1 MLLRTFAVL
10 LLGVGLSLGG
20 TAVGFGDE
28 TARPFGL
35 AIGKATYD
43 EVRAI
48 LEARKWEFREYEK
61 KQFREIDPGDEG
73 QGRNTFLKA
82 STEEMAGVRGLLLF
96 FSPEAV
102 LNALIVLLDPS
113 LFEVTMED
121 LDDKYELVKRDL
133 TGEYFSTNAP
143 HVVWK
148 KGGTL
153 IELQK
158 NSPNRV
164 RVVYVVKGLYENY
177 KDFLNTTYE
186 SFRRQQSKLPW
197 MKEL

>member
-1 MLLRTFAVL
+1 MLLRYVAALVFWF
-10 LLGVGLSLGG
+10 GLSLAGVA
-20 TAVGFGDE
+20 TGFGDE
-28 TARPFGL
+28 TASPFGL
-35 AIGKATYD
+35 AIGKATY
-43 EVRAI
+43 A
-48 LEARKWEFREYEK
+48 EARAMLETRQWEFQEYEK
-61 KQFREIDPGDEG
+61 KQFREIDPGEEG
-73 QGRNTFLKA
+73 QGHNTFLKA
-82 STEEMAGVRGLLLF
+82 SPQEMAGVRSLLLF

-102 LNALIVLLDPS
+102 LDALIVVLDPS

-143 HVVWK
+143 HVLWQ

>member
-1 MLLRTFAVL
+1 MLLRTVVVL
-10 LLGVGLSLGG
+10 VFGFGLSLGV
-20 TAVGFGDE
+20 AAEGFGDE

-43 EVRAI
+43 EARAI
-48 LEARKWEFREYEK
+48 LEARKWDFREYEK
-61 KQFREIDPGDEG
+61 KQFREIDPGAEG
-73 QGRNTFLKA
+73 QGRSTFLKA
-82 STEEMAGVRGLLLF
+82 SPRGMAGVRGLLLF

-102 LNALIVLLDPS
+102 LDALIVVLDPN
-113 LFEVTMED
+113 LFEVTMEG
-121 LDDKYELVKRDL
+121 LDDKYELVRRAL

-143 HVVWK
+143 HVLWQ

-186 SFRRQQSKLPW
+186 SFRKQQSKPPW
-197 MKEL
+197 MGEL

>member
-1 MLLRTFAVL
+1 MLLRTIAVL
-10 LLGVGLSLGG
+10 VLSLGLNLG
-20 TAVGFGDE
+20 GVAAGFGDE
-28 TARPFGL
+28 TVSPFGL
-35 AIGKATYD
+35 AIGKATYA
-43 EVRAI
+43 ESLAV

-61 KQFREIDPGDEG
+61 KQFREIDPAAEG

-82 STEEMAGVRGLLLF
+82 SPEGMEGVRSLLLF

-102 LNALIVLLDPS
+102 LDALIVVLDPD

-121 LDDKYELVKRDL
+121 LDDKYQLVERNL
-133 TGEYFSTNAP
+133 SGEYFSTNAP
-143 HVVWK
+143 HVIWR
-148 KGGTL
+148 KGSTL

-177 KDFLNTTYE
+177 KDFLNKTYE

>member
-1 MLLRTFAVL
+1 MLLRTIAVL
-10 LLGVGLSLGG
+10 VFSVGLSLGG
-20 TAVGFGDE
+20 AAAGFGDD
-28 TARPFGL
+28 TVRPFGL

-43 EVRAI
+43 DARAV

-61 KQFREIDPGDEG
+61 KQFREIGPGDKG

-82 STEEMAGVRGLLLF
+82 SPEGMEGVRSLLLF

-102 LNALIVLLDPS
+102 LDALIVVLDPH

-121 LDDKYELVKRDL
+121 LDDKYELVRRDL

-143 HVVWK
+143 HVIWQ

-164 RVVYVVKGLYENY
+164 RVVYVVKVLYENY
-177 KDFLNTTYE
+177 KDFLNKTYE

>member
-1 MLLRTFAVL
+1 MLLRTIAVL
-10 LLGVGLSLGG
+10 ILSIGFTLGG
-20 TAVGFGDE
+20 AAAGFGDE
-28 TARPFGL
+28 VVRPFGL
-35 AIGKATYD
+35 AIGKATYA
-43 EVRAI
+43 ESRAL

-61 KQFREIDPGDEG
+61 RQFREIGPGGKG
-73 QGRNTFLKA
+73 QGRNTFLKV
-82 STEEMAGVRGLLLF
+82 SPEGMEGVRSLLLF
-96 FSPEAV
+96 FSPDAV
-102 LNALIVLLDPS
+102 LDALIVVLEPH

-121 LDDKYELVKRDL
+121 LDDKYELVERNL

-143 HVVWK
+143 HVLWQ
-148 KGGTL
+148 KGSTL

-164 RVVYVVKGLYENY
+164 RVVYVVKVLYENY
-177 KDFLNTTYE
+177 KDFLNKTYE

>member
-20 TAVGFGDE
+20 AAVGFGDE
-28 TARPFGL
+28 PARPFGL
-35 AIGKATYD
+35 AIGKATYQ
-43 EVRAI
+43 EARAM

-61 KQFREIDPGDEG
+61 KQFREIAPGEER

-82 STEEMAGVRGLLLF
+82 SPEKMTGVRGLLLF

-102 LNALIVLLDPS
+102 LDALIVVLDPS

-133 TGEYFSTNAP
+133 TGEYFSTSAP
-143 HVVWK
+143 HVLWQ

-164 RVVYVVKGLYENY
+164 RVVYVVRGLYENY

-186 SFRRQQSKLPW
+186 SFRRQQSKPPW

>member
-102 LNALIVLLDPS
+102 LDALIVLLDPS

-143 HVVWK
+143 HVVWQ